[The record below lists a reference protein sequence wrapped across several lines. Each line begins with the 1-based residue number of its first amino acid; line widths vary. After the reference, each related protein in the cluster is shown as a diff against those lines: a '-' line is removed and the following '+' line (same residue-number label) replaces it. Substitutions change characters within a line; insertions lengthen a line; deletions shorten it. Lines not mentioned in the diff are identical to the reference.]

1 MDVTRHAS
9 ESSRNGAPG
18 TGTTIVLVDDHELV
32 RIGLR
37 DYLAAFREYAVIGEA
52 ATARDAFPLIEQA
65 KPDLVLMDL
74 VLPGMDGVI
83 ATREVRRRAPR
94 SRVII
99 VSAHRQVHD
108 LVDAMDA
115 GAAGYV
121 LKSDDPATLIDAI
134 EAASRGGRYVTRSM
148 APHLAATRGT
158 RRPLAEVL
166 SMLSER
172 EHEVFRLA
180 ADCRAA
186 SEIAHD
192 LCVARK
198 TVDTHISRIHRKL
211 GLRNQ
216 AELVRLAF
224 GIGMVHS
231 VRPSPVLLTA
241 RLLTSPSGRGRGPK
255 ARG

>member
-1 MDVTRHAS
+1 MDVVRHAS
-9 ESSRNGAPG
+9 GTPRNRAPA
-18 TGTTIVLVDDHELV
+18 TTTTIVLIDDHELV
-32 RIGLR
+32 RVGLR
-37 DYLAAFREYAVIGEA
+37 DYLGAFPEYAVIGDA
-52 ATARDAFPLIEQA
+52 PTAREAFPLIDQA

-74 VLPGMDGVI
+74 VMPGMDGVI

-94 SRVII
+94 AQVII
-99 VSAHRQVHD
+99 VSAHRQAHD
-108 LVDAMDA
+108 LIDAMEA

-121 LKSDDPATLIDAI
+121 LKSDDPATLIEAI
-134 EAASRGGRYVTRSM
+134 ETAVRGGRYVTRTLT
-148 APHLAATRGT
+148 PHVLATRGT

-186 SEIAHD
+186 GDIARD

-198 TVDTHISRIHRKL
+198 TVESHLGRIHRKL

-224 GIGMVHS
+224 SIGLVHS
-231 VRPSPVLLTA
+231 VRRCPDSCD
-241 RLLTSPSGRGRGPK
+241 R
-255 ARG
+255 